1 MKEDNLLEFTID
13 YSLLDTID
21 SKFVLEK
28 YDIIP
33 ISNDILYL
41 VVATSNLSLDT
52 HIINKIFNQPI
63 KLIYIEHKDLEFEWK
78 YLEFKRKLYKLAIES
93 LNDKNKLQENSSILE
108 FMDTIFYFC
117 IQNEVSDIHLEVL
130 DKSIVLRLRIDGVLN
145 QFFRF
150 KSELYLS
157 ISSIVKYLSSLDIS
171 QKRLPLNGR
180 FTREIQNKNIDFRL
194 STLPTIYGESIVIR
208 VLDNNN
214 IKNNLEQIEFELST
228 LKTIKK
234 TLNLSQGMILVTGP
248 TGSGKTTT
256 LYSMLNSLNAKEKKI
271 ITIED
276 PVEYKLNG
284 IIQVNINN
292 DIALD
297 YTTILKNILR
307 QDPDIL
313 MIGEIRDK
321 ESLQIAMQAS
331 LTGHLVISTLHTNN
345 AIETITRLK
354 DLNAPNYLIAST
366 IKMILSQRLLRVLCK
381 NCKKFDNTTNSFKN
395 IGCVSCNLT
404 GYQNRKVVSEV
415 IEFDDTLK
423 DMISNNNTILD
434 IQKYLKENSFKTMK
448 ENGMDMINQGISSL
462 EEYYSKI

>member
-1 MKEDNLLEFTID
+1 MKQNNLLEHNID
-13 YSLLDTID
+13 YTLLDTID
-21 SKFVLEK
+21 SKLDLEK
-28 YDIIP
+28 YSILP

-41 VVATSNLSLDT
+41 LVATSNINLDIN
-52 HIINKIFNQPI
+52 IINKIFNQPI
-63 KLIYIEHKDLEFEWK
+63 KLIYVEHKSLEFEWK
-78 YLEFKRKLYKLAIES
+78 YLKFKRKLYDLALEA
-93 LNDKNKLQENSSILE
+93 LNDKNHLQENSSILE

-180 FTREIQNKNIDFRL
+180 FTREIENKHIDFRL
-194 STLPTIYGESIVIR
+194 STIPTIYGESIVIR

-214 IKNNLEQIEFELST
+214 IKNDLEHIEFEPST
-228 LKTIKK
+228 FKTIKK
-234 TLNLSQGMILVTGP
+234 TLNLSAGMILVTGP

-256 LYSMLNSLNAKEKKI
+256 LYSMLNTLNTNKKKI

-276 PVEYKLNG
+276 PVEYKLDG

-292 DIALD
+292 DITLD

-331 LTGHLVISTLHTNN
+331 LTGHLVISTLHTNS

-366 IKMILSQRLLRVLCK
+366 IKMILSQRLLRVLCQ
-381 NCKKFDNTTNSFKN
+381 NCKKLDTNTNSYKA
-395 IGCVSCNLT
+395 IGCISCNLT

-415 IEFDDTLK
+415 IEFDDILK
-423 DMISNNNTILD
+423 DMISNNNTMID

-448 ENGMDMINQGISSL
+448 ENGMDMVNQGISSL

>member
-1 MKEDNLLEFTID
+1 MKQNNLLEHNID
-13 YSLLDTID
+13 YTLLDTID
-21 SKFVLEK
+21 SKLDLEK
-28 YDIIP
+28 YSILP

-41 VVATSNLSLDT
+41 LVATSNINLDIN
-52 HIINKIFNQPI
+52 IINKIFNQPI
-63 KLIYIEHKDLEFEWK
+63 KLIYVEHKSLEFEWK
-78 YLEFKRKLYKLAIES
+78 YLKFKRKLYDLAIEA
-93 LNDKNKLQENSSILE
+93 LNDKNHLQENSSILE

-180 FTREIQNKNIDFRL
+180 FTREIENKHIDFRL
-194 STLPTIYGESIVIR
+194 STIPTIYGESIVIR

-214 IKNNLEQIEFELST
+214 IKNDLEHIEFEPST
-228 LKTIKK
+228 FKTIKK
-234 TLNLSQGMILVTGP
+234 TLNLSAGMILVTGP

-256 LYSMLNSLNAKEKKI
+256 LYSMLNTLNTNKKKI

-276 PVEYKLNG
+276 PVEYKLDG

-292 DIALD
+292 DITLD

-331 LTGHLVISTLHTNN
+331 LTGHLVISTLHTNS

-366 IKMILSQRLLRVLCK
+366 IKMILSQRLLRVLCQ
-381 NCKKFDNTTNSFKN
+381 NCKKLDTNTNSYKA
-395 IGCVSCNLT
+395 IGCISCNLT

-415 IEFDDTLK
+415 IEFDDILK
-423 DMISNNNTILD
+423 DMISNNNTMID

-448 ENGMDMINQGISSL
+448 KNGMDMVNQGISSL